1 MIKVWGGSSWF
12 GPTTTSI
19 CQNQKLTLHCGH
31 GRVIKI
37 RHANYGRTNYFTC
50 PRGNLHTDDCESSD
64 TKEIV
69 KKRCNG
75 RRKCTLTATNSI
87 FGNPCHGTTKYLE
100 VTFKCIRKL
109 YYDFTT
115 KSGDLIY
122 FFFVL
127 IDSIEY
133 PYKRCAGLL
142 IPVPR

>member
-1 MIKVWGGSSWF
+1 MKTLFLFTCLLLLFEVGESWVWGGSSWY
-12 GPTTTSI
+12 GATTTSI

-100 VTFKCIRKL
+100 VTFKCIH
-109 YYDFTT
+109 D
-115 KSGDLIY
+115 D
-122 FFFVL
+122 
-127 IDSIEY
+127 E
-133 PYKRCAGLL
+133 KRSLKN
-142 IPVPR
+142 VK